1 MPLRTGAQRGIHD
14 AVGALEGESRPN
26 LARSQ
31 AEMGFRHHP
40 RPWMPVPR
48 TAQDR
53 ARNLVEQRG
62 WTEAITEIRE
72 ATGYS
77 RRDARCIALAL
88 MYGWKIPAPMPGDPG
103 AVDHAAPSTPQID
116 HHGTPRRA
124 VNMWLWPEFHEGS
137 GRRSG
142 GGGDAAAPS

>member
-26 LARSQ
+26 LALSQ

-88 MYGWKIPAPMPGDPG
+88 MYGWKIPAPMPGRP
-103 AVDHAAPSTPQID
+103 
-116 HHGTPRRA
+116 PRR
-124 VNMWLWPEFHEGS
+124 
-137 GRRSG
+137 RSRG
-142 GGGDAAAPS
+142 PINPAD